1 MQPKLARAFSE
12 NQSYDSSSSFVEVI
26 VAETGNVLL
35 ANPTSHVLTLNAL
48 DFVAALILFQRD

>member
-1 MQPKLARAFSE
+1 MHPKLAGAFAE
-12 NQSYDSSSSFVEVI
+12 NESPDPSSSFVKVT

-48 DFVAALILFQRD
+48 DFVAALKLF